1 MNDRDGSNVKLETK
15 LNLPH
20 VENEIELVT
29 DVTNTDATYQKDE
42 TEEHIA
48 ELIITNEENVLA
60 LFNVNKELDLQIDES
75 EKRSVELV
83 NAYRE
88 LKDID
93 LKLAIQKVEKEKR
106 AAELIIANKELA
118 FQNEEKEKRA
128 AELIIANKEL
138 AFQNKEKEKRAV
150 ELIIANKELAFQITE
165 HNHAEEVLKESEE
178 RFRTIFENSTIGIYR
193 TTPDGQILLANP
205 TLLKLLGY
213 SSFEELASRN
223 LTEEGFEPL
232 YDRTL
237 FIDVLKREGKVTGLE
252 SAWTRMDGTTLFIS
266 ESARA
271 INNKEGKIIYYDG
284 IVEDITLRK
293 KVEQELILSY
303 KELTFQ
309 NKEKEK
315 RANELI
321 IANKELAFQNEE
333 KEKRAHELVVANVEL
348 AFQNEQ
354 KEKRATELIIAN
366 KELLFQNNEK
376 EKRAAELIIA
386 NKELAFQDEEKEKR
400 AAELIIANKELLFQN
415 NEKEKRAAELIL
427 AHKVFLQ
434 SEKNFRL
441 SISKSPLGIR
451 INSVEGDTIYVNKTF
466 LDIYELN
473 NLDEYRSISSIN
485 LYTPESYVEHLTRE
499 NKRKKG
505 EEEFE
510 YEVSIVR
517 KNGGIRY
524 LKVWR
529 KEILWNE
536 KKHYQVIILDIT
548 EQKLGV
554 EALKSSQQQLRN
566 FATHLQN
573 IREEEKVAIAREIH
587 DDLGQILVALKIDLG
602 LFKHKILKGSDNI
615 SPEEILGKFD
625 DLSNLVDKTIKTTRR
640 IMTGLRPEIIDS
652 LGFIEAAKSY
662 LLEFEERHHLPCHFN
677 CTISE
682 LNIIPQQSVALFR
695 ILQEALNNVVKHAKA
710 TAVKIHMSIHI
721 NKLILEIKDNGIGF
735 DENHKGRQDSYGM
748 IGMKERVTLLEGE
761 LTITG
766 ITGKGTCV
774 KVEMPYLLK

>member
-178 RFRTIFENSTIGIYR
+178 RFRTLFENSTIGIYR

-315 RANELI
+315 RA
-321 IANKELAFQNEE
+321 
-333 KEKRAHELVVANVEL
+333 
-348 AFQNEQ
+348 
-354 KEKRATELIIAN
+354 
-366 KELLFQNNEK
+366 
-376 EKRAAELIIA
+376 AELT
-386 NKELAFQDEEKEKR
+386 
-400 AAELIIANKELLFQN
+400 
-415 NEKEKRAAELIL
+415 
-427 AHKVFLQ
+427 
-434 SEKNFRL
+434 
-441 SISKSPLGIR
+441 KS
-451 INSVEGDTIYVNKTF
+451 
-466 LDIYELN
+466 
-473 NLDEYRSISSIN
+473 
-485 LYTPESYVEHLTRE
+485 HL
-499 NKRKKG
+499 
-505 EEEFE
+505 
-510 YEVSIVR
+510 
-517 KNGGIRY
+517 
-524 LKVWR
+524 
-529 KEILWNE
+529 
-536 KKHYQVIILDIT
+536 
-548 EQKLGV
+548 
-554 EALKSSQQQLRN
+554 QLRN
-566 FATHLQN
+566 FASHLQN

-602 LFKHKILKGSDNI
+602 LFKHQISKGSDTI
-615 SPEEILGKFD
+615 SHEEILDKFD
-625 DLSNLVDKTIKTTRR
+625 DLSDLVDKTIKTTRR

-721 NKLILEIKDNGIGF
+721 NKLILEINDNGIGF

-761 LTITG
+761 LTIIG
-766 ITGKGTCV
+766 KPGKGTCV